1 MSVIGNLLWVVL
13 GGLITSVLW
22 VVAGI
27 LMSITVIGIPLGMQC
42 FKIAGFV
49 LWPFGRRIELGDFGV
64 GGLLLNIL
72 WIVLLGWELAIA
84 HLFFAALLA
93 ITVVGIPFA
102 LQHVKLAKLAFL
114 PFGARVVS
122 RH

>member
-27 LMSITVIGIPLGMQC
+27 LISITVIGIPLGMQC

-84 HLFFAALLA
+84 HLFFAAFLA
-93 ITVVGIPFA
+93 VTVVGIPFA

-114 PFGARVVS
+114 PFGARVVN